1 MASGNWLAVDW
12 TMIDNEEAFDDI
24 EAAERDW
31 IAVQLPIP
39 VNSVL
44 DAQVLHRVMRI
55 LRELA
60 AMDMPDGLTVRGA
73 RSRRRIRAGRDHC
86 VRSAGG
92 GLAGV
97 APADRIARGG
107 SALGP
112 GKQGESDYRAHDAP
126 GEAAAARNR
135 LRALHAGDGHAPR

>member
-1 MASGNWLAVDW
+1 MASGVWLAVDRM
-12 TMIDNEEAFDDI
+12 MIDNDESFDDI

-39 VNSVL
+39 VDSAL
-44 DAQVLHRVMRI
+44 DAQVVRRMMRI

-60 AMDMPDGLTVRGA
+60 AMDMPDGLTVEGPRAPDGSGDLVRA
-73 RSRRRIRAGRDHC
+73 RVAPPWEAQNRRRRIRAGADHC

-97 APADRIARGG
+97 ARADRTA
-107 SALGP
+107 
-112 GKQGESDYRAHDAP
+112 
-126 GEAAAARNR
+126 
-135 LRALHAGDGHAPR
+135 